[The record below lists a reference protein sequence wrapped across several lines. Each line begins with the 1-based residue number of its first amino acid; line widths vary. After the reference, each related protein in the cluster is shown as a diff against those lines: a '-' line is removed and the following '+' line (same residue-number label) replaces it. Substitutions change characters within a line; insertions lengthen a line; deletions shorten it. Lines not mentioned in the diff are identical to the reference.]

1 MIRFVIGAG
10 GKDPFLP
17 HNFRAMDQRLVAPAD
32 GVVVDKRQVHY
43 IQLVFN
49 ASGIMGVPTWIP
61 GSPNEESFVF
71 SQKLLISLTF
81 YLLNL
86 AVILVM
92 CYTIHN

>member
-1 MIRFVIGAG
+1 VMIRHTA
-10 GKDPFLP
+10 
-17 HNFRAMDQRLVAPAD
+17 
-32 GVVVDKRQVHY
+32 
-43 IQLVFN
+43 
-49 ASGIMGVPTWIP
+49 WIP

-71 SQKLLISLTF
+71 YQKLLISLTF